1 MFSKQNLTASPHIM
15 STDPLAIPVKK
26 GEKFLRFMQLLRG
39 STFEGEQS
47 KVVKNS
53 VYLVYFVY
61 VYGYSIMFWIIV
73 VIMGLIHCGYG

>member
-1 MFSKQNLTASPHIM
+1 MFSQQNLIASPHIM
-15 STDPLAIPVKK
+15 SSDPLAIPIKK

-47 KVVKNS
+47 KAVKNN

>member
-1 MFSKQNLTASPHIM
+1 MFSQQNLTASPHIM

-47 KVVKNS
+47 KTVFI
-53 VYLVYFVY
+53 LFTLF
-61 VYGYSIMFWIIV
+61 MFMVIV
-73 VIMGLIHCGYG
+73 LCFG